1 MTLPPP
7 SWPPPQAGW
16 GMPPRRAVLP
26 KRRRLGWVLIGVSV
40 LVLVVS
46 GATVGRAMFGLMSDH
61 ESTRVPGSVSISC
74 DAGDEWRVG
83 PATGTS
89 DRFGP
94 VTVETNF
101 SVPLEGVTVEMDGS
115 SVPVRPMRGG
125 SETFSFFG
133 TTYSA
138 VATFTCPTDGTAR
151 VSFAGPEGVR
161 AGVFPSFG
169 RVVRGMLTMM
179 AAGLVATAFGA
190 VGIVFAVRHRRS
202 LERQGHAFGG
212 SRHPTPG

>member
-7 SWPPPQAGW
+7 SWPPPQPVW
-16 GMPPRRAVLP
+16 GMPPHRAVLP
-26 KRRRLGWVLIGVSV
+26 KRRRLGWALIGIGV

-46 GATVGRAMFGLMSDH
+46 GATVGRGLLGLMSDH
-61 ESTRVPGSVSISC
+61 ESTRVPGSVSVSC
-74 DAGDEWRVG
+74 DEGDEWRVG

-101 SVPLEGVTVEMDGS
+101 SVPLEGVTVEIDGS
-115 SVPVRPMRGG
+115 PVAVRPLRGV

-151 VSFAGPEGVR
+151 VSFAGPDGVR

-169 RVVRGMLTMM
+169 RVVRGMLAMM
-179 AAGLVATAFGA
+179 AAGLVATAFGV

-202 LERQGHAFGG
+202 LERANDVFGP
-212 SRHPTPG
+212 SAHPLP